1 MYFIFPSL
9 SCITRKEKEKL
20 ILELLDENLSIL
32 EIARRSGSSFR
43 DIGAVKKKAEEQ
55 IRNKRRTITTD
66 NAIDKHAAK
75 KVSVNSDKIC
85 WDLSS

>member
-1 MYFIFPSL
+1 MTL
-9 SCITRKEKEKL
+9 TRKERESL
-20 ILELLDENLSIL
+20 VIDFLNRCTPIR
-32 EIARRSGSSFR
+32 EIASRAGLSYR

-85 WDLSS
+85 